1 VAIKSFTKPDGQRC
15 IVAAAISNLAI
26 MQIKRQSQN

>member
-15 IVAAAISNLAI
+15 SIAAAISNLTI
-26 MQIKRQSQN
+26 MQIKRQSQK